1 MSLLCHRHSWQV
13 SSNKPRNVY
22 HLDLFRYHR
31 LYNSIISFAMII
43 MIVWPNE
50 GYVAVIPCR
59 TSINRRHGAGLRTA
73 VWQASSFFTLFFSPN
88 QKRGILPFGLN
99 ECREGRCL
107 SDSRTS
113 FLNPLL
119 SPPPRLLIWSPPTP
133 RRPPLTCHTLGRVA
147 HARVTGRALH
157 SARLVSPAHLCTS
170 RSRQHSSFQIPTLAL
185 FCGLDLNVY
194 KTKEI
199 SEKLQL
205 SF

>member
-1 MSLLCHRHSWQV
+1 M
-13 SSNKPRNVY
+13 
-22 HLDLFRYHR
+22 
-31 LYNSIISFAMII
+31 SIISIYSGTTVSII
-43 MIVWPNE
+43 ALSLSPWSSWSSDPMKVTWLSSPAGLASTE
-50 GYVAVIPCR
+50 DTALGYVR
-59 TSINRRHGAGLRTA
+59 
-73 VWQASSFFTLFFSPN
+73 
-88 QKRGILPFGLN
+88 
-99 ECREGRCL
+99 L
-107 SDSRTS
+107 SDRHTS